1 MDGKNAIQ
9 WATYT
14 ILQGEHKDKKIL
26 SYMGTDF
33 SNFEQVVA
41 DIFSVPFAT
50 DLMRNMRD
58 EAVAIANA
66 ESPDYI
72 TGHSLGGILAELV
85 CSETGIPGASF
96 AALGAFDPYS
106 QADQELGNTSY
117 NGLVENNMHQNTA
130 FEVVMN
136 TYDIASAIA
145 SIDGS
150 ACSHIT
156 SSCNVRWLWFGDSIY
171 EAYSSTAGRSSVYYS
186 LMAATEFTRGW
197 ESYEEATIDPTLTLL
212 PGVQGNQAY
221 DCCFVPAMCDSGRCG
236 DEWLGCYGSGG
247 MPTTC
252 PAESYAMSAGADRAS
267 KRGYCYS
274 GSDCESTRC
283 EFSSKPSLFLYNIG
297 ECWDQ
302 KGFNA
307 WCNED
312 SDCIS
317 GNCSWAWVC
326 RK

>member
-1 MDGKNAIQ
+1 VDGKNAIQ

-66 ESPDYI
+66 VSPDYI

-96 AALGAFDPYS
+96 AVLGAFDPFS
-106 QADQELGNTSY
+106 KADQESGNTSY
-117 NGLVENNMHQNTA
+117 NGLVKNSMHQ
-130 FEVVMN
+130 
-136 TYDIASAIA
+136 DIAFVVVINNYDLASVIA
-145 SIDGS
+145 SLDGR

-171 EAYSSTAGRSSVYYS
+171 EAYSSTAGHSSGYYA

-197 ESYEEATIDPTLTLL
+197 ES
-212 PGVQGNQAY
+212 
-221 DCCFVPAMCDSGRCG
+221 
-236 DEWLGCYGSGG
+236 
-247 MPTTC
+247 
-252 PAESYAMSAGADRAS
+252 
-267 KRGYCYS
+267 
-274 GSDCESTRC
+274 
-283 EFSSKPSLFLYNIG
+283 
-297 ECWDQ
+297 
-302 KGFNA
+302 
-307 WCNED
+307 
-312 SDCIS
+312 
-317 GNCSWAWVC
+317 
-326 RK
+326 